1 MMPTRRQFI
10 IGAAALGLLP
20 LGRAAQAMIDYTP
33 CLVTERLAAGE
44 TVLADFSAEWCSTC
58 RAQERVITALRAANP
73 AYDASMTFVKIDWD
87 DHGSGALSQSLRIPR
102 RSTLVLLRGDQ
113 ELGRLVAVTA
123 EPEIRALLD
132 RALA

>member
-1 MMPTRRQFI
+1 M
-10 IGAAALGLLP
+10 
-20 LGRAAQAMIDYTP
+20 
-33 CLVTERLAAGE
+33 
-44 TVLADFSAEWCSTC
+44 
-58 RAQERVITALRAANP
+58 RAANP
-73 AYDASMTFVKIDWD
+73 AYDASMTFVKIYWD